1 MLHIELP
8 QALEDYFAHA
18 ETARTRSGRR
28 FTITLPY
35 MAGDRLDRLQWWWQM
50 NSVQEQLGGDAGL
63 QVAKEQAIARFRK
76 HIEQWLV
83 STRQRLHG
91 DQPFPQIGPVPE
103 MVAPRP
109 VDEDMDSNVLA
120 WPTEKVVN
128 G

>member
-1 MLHIELP
+1 MPHIELP

-35 MAGDRLDRLQWWWQM
+35 MAGERLDRLQWWWQM

-63 QVAKEQAIARFRK
+63 RAAREQAIARFRK
-76 HIEQWLV
+76 HIEQWLL
-83 STRQRLHG
+83 STRQRLYG
-91 DQPFPQIGPVPE
+91 NDPFPQLGPVE
-103 MVAPRP
+103 EIAPAAL
-109 VDEDMDSNVLA
+109 VEEIDSTNVLP